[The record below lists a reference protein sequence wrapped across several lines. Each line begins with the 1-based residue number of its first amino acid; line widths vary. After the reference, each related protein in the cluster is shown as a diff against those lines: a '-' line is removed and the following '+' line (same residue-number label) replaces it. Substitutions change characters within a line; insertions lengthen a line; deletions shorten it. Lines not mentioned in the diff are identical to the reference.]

1 MGTNRLIIIRTD
13 GNSKI
18 ATGHLLRCLSIADAC
33 HARSMQVV
41 FVVSGKES
49 EALLLSFL
57 SDTPFDARN
66 ICRLTHTDAMTPSKE
81 PDELF
86 PLIGR
91 LTRDAGCS
99 LADTVFLLDSYDVTN
114 DYLEKLRSK
123 LKVAYLDDLQLFDY
137 PADLVINYDIIPPNE
152 LSAYRAAYRNAGQT
166 LLGGLYTPLRKQ
178 FLGRHAL
185 LRKEVQNVLVTTG
198 GSDPEHFCLRLA
210 GLLTQSPDLTG
221 SLQFHI
227 VIGRLNTDAAV
238 LLKLASEYSY
248 LKMHENVT
256 DMASLMCSCDLAVSA
271 GGTTLYELCALGIP
285 AISFTMADNQLTNAK
300 AFDSVQAIPY
310 AGDIRFQQDE
320 VLHRVLHFMTDMSQ
334 NFAARKNAHEAMSNF
349 VDDRGAARIADALLK
364 L

>member
-33 HARSMQVV
+33 HAHSMQVV

-66 ICRLTHTDAMTPSKE
+66 ICRLTHADAKTPSKE
-81 PDELF
+81 LDELF
-86 PLIGR
+86 PLSGR

-123 LKVAYLDDLQLFDY
+123 LKVAYLDDLRLFDY

-152 LSAYRAAYRNAGQT
+152 LSVYRAAYQNAGQT

-185 LRKEVQNVLVTTG
+185 LRKEAQNVLITTG

-210 GLLTQSPDLTG
+210 GLLTQYPDLTG

-227 VIGRLNTDAAV
+227 VIGRLNTDADV

-285 AISFTMADNQLTNAK
+285 SISFTMTDNQLTNAK

-334 NFAARKNAHEAMSNF
+334 NFAARKNAHEAMSRF
-349 VDDRGAARIADALLK
+349 VDDRGATRIADALLK